1 MLRPNEGD
9 AAVSA
14 YTLRNALPA
23 DDAGILRL
31 LGAPQPSTGLV
42 LGFERAPS
50 YLVSAAV
57 SHDTPDVIVATL
69 RDEDTVV
76 GVVNMGRRQVF
87 VNGAKQAVIYGCD
100 MRIAPEHQGGRL
112 LVYFNR
118 LIRERLAEAGWYQ
131 TVILKE
137 NARSRAAFD
146 QGGRAGLPTYH
157 PHLNVITYTLT
168 SCQLQAPEGL
178 GVRAAT
184 AADVPAMNAFVARM
198 ADHYQFLPAY
208 DFSGVLSGDPY
219 YRGLSI
225 EDFVLV
231 ERAGELCAIGALW
244 QQKAF
249 KQTRVVAYHPV
260 LALLRPF
267 YNLWTR
273 WQGGLQLPPA
283 GGLLDYMMAHS
294 LLTAPDDSAAF
305 ASLLEALWQR
315 LHARGGR
322 ALCLSL
328 AENDPRRALLGG
340 FRHHAIT
347 GTHFLATYQDSRLP
361 ALDSSRVAYFE
372 CGRL

>member
-1 MLRPNEGD
+1 M
-9 AAVSA
+9 SA

-23 DDAGILRL
+23 DEAGILRL
-31 LGAPQPSTGLV
+31 VGAPQPSTGLV
-42 LGFERAPS
+42 LGFERSPS
-50 YLVSAAV
+50 YLASASV
-57 SHDTPDVIVATL
+57 SHDAPDVIVATL
-69 RDEDTVV
+69 RDGKDTVV
-76 GVVNMGRRQVF
+76 GVVNMGRRQAY
-87 VNGAKQAVIYGCD
+87 VNGVKQPVIYGSD

-118 LIRERLAEAGWYQ
+118 QIRERLADTGWYQ
-131 TVILKE
+131 TIILKE
-137 NARSRAAFD
+137 NARSNAAFA

-157 PHLNVITYTLT
+157 PHLSVITYTLT
-168 SCQLQAPEGL
+168 ACQRRAPEGL
-178 GVRAAT
+178 SVRAAT
-184 AADVPAMNAFVARM
+184 AADVPAMNAFVVRM

-208 DFSGVLSGDPY
+208 DFAGVLSGDPY
-219 YRGLSI
+219 YRGLAI

-244 QQKAF
+244 QQKDF
-249 KQTRVVAYHPV
+249 KQTRVVAYHPL

-273 WQGGLQLPPA
+273 WQGGLQLPPP
-283 GGLLDYMMAHS
+283 GGLLDYTMAHS
-294 LLTAPDDSAAF
+294 LLSAPDDSPAF
-305 ASLLEALWQR
+305 AALLQALWQR
-315 LHARGGR
+315 LQARGGR

-347 GTHFLATYQDSRLP
+347 GTHFLATYQDSHLP
-361 ALDSSRVAYFE
+361 ELDASRIAYFE